1 MYYTKAGR
9 NEKYRGFDLGDQWDQ
24 LVEESKNQSASRQ
37 DDMNLTIS
45 DESNSEKQQDQNTDE
60 FYIRISKNFE
70 MYCPDKI
77 PQSLKIST
85 SAKNSNWSNPFIMRF
100 NSSSCLTVNQSKNDI
115 IKRGDEKN
123 EETVGNNLTFRRR
136 DTLNSDTS

>member
-1 MYYTKAGR
+1 
-9 NEKYRGFDLGDQWDQ
+9 
-24 LVEESKNQSASRQ
+24 
-37 DDMNLTIS
+37 MNLTIS
-45 DESNSEKQQDQNTDE
+45 DDSNSEKQQDQNTDE
-60 FYIRISKNFE
+60 FFIRISKNFE

-85 SAKNSNWSNPFIMRF
+85 SVKNSNWSNPFIMRF

-123 EETVGNNLTFRRR
+123 EEMVESPNRRR
-136 DTLNSDTS
+136 KGTLNFGTNSSSWFMWTNSTGSSPAANLS